1 MGGYSS
7 DKRRER
13 TFNLSERPDS
23 ERVSENVMPDF
34 NSSFMLV
41 FFRRHLPAVALLQ
54 SWLAAGGDALN
65 SAVCV
70 SARAAPVRAV
80 CVCGACAIRQ
90 RPEWRHLVRSGV
102 PRKHRYHCPSCTI
115 GCNIIPANFNQAD
128 PLKQGELDQ
137 TQSKVQNCIQTCI

>member
-7 DKRRER
+7 DKRHGR

-54 SWLAAGGDALN
+54 SLLAAGGDALN

-70 SARAAPVRAV
+70 SVRAAPVRTV
-80 CVCGACAIRQ
+80 CVCGAYAIRQ
-90 RPEWRHLVRSGV
+90 WSE
-102 PRKHRYHCPSCTI
+102 
-115 GCNIIPANFNQAD
+115 
-128 PLKQGELDQ
+128 
-137 TQSKVQNCIQTCI
+137 

>member
-1 MGGYSS
+1 MGGCSG
-7 DKRRER
+7 DKRHGR

-54 SWLAAGGDALN
+54 SLLAAGGDALN

-80 CVCGACAIRQ
+80 CVCGADAIRQ
-90 RPEWRHLVRSGV
+90 RPG
-102 PRKHRYHCPSCTI
+102 
-115 GCNIIPANFNQAD
+115 
-128 PLKQGELDQ
+128 
-137 TQSKVQNCIQTCI
+137 